1 MLRLQGACQE
11 PPTTTCAQPQ
21 RSRYAQRVNGT
32 DEQNSGQ
39 AAAVNLSGV
48 ELYKRE
54 AALRALALVESG
66 MLLGL
71 GTGSTARWLVE
82 GLGEKLAA
90 GELKDVAGVPT
101 SRQTEEQALRLGIRL
116 VDLPPEGVD
125 LAIDGMDELAPGLDA
140 IKGLGGALTREKIVA
155 VAATR
160 FVLIGDASK
169 YVTRLG
175 EKAPVPVEVVRFGHA
190 RTRRALEYLGA
201 STEPRLAG
209 AEPLVTDN
217 GNLIYDCRFEPG
229 FDAPTMALAL
239 AEVPGVVDHGLFLG
253 VADLAFVASASGV
266 ATHDR
271 EWRG

>member
-1 MLRLQGACQE
+1 MEDNR
-11 PPTTTCAQPQ
+11 
-21 RSRYAQRVNGT
+21 
-32 DEQNSGQ
+32 DDSGSQ
-39 AAAVNLSGV
+39 AAVTQLSGV

-54 AALRALALVESG
+54 AALRALDLVKSG

-71 GTGSTARWLVE
+71 GTGSTARWLVD
-82 GLGEKLAA
+82 GLGEKLAR
-90 GELKDVAGVPT
+90 GELVDVAGVPT
-101 SRQTEEQALRLGIRL
+101 SKQTEEQARRLGIPL

-160 FVLIGDASK
+160 FVLIGDDTK
-169 YVTRLG
+169 YVSRLG
-175 EKAPVPVEVVRFGHA
+175 EKAPVPVEVVRFGHE

-201 STEPRLAG
+201 STRPRMAG
-209 AEPLVTDN
+209 PEALVTDN
-217 GNLIYDCRFEPG
+217 GNLIYDCSFAPG

-253 VADLAFVASASGV
+253 VADLAFVASADSV
-266 ATHDR
+266 NEHTR